1 MQTRYKQGVS
11 WRKVKGVTRMKR
23 RLCTLFAV
31 LALLLSLC
39 ACGGE
44 TPSAPVSGLPEP
56 LPSESGTAE
65 TVRRYISE
73 PLDLPDDAAS
83 IAATYRNEDGSIALV
98 STADEYLSNPDG
110 TNTNFSTARL
120 WRSTPGGE
128 AELAATLYEN
138 AVDRWTSNFVFAPD
152 GTLWCSWR
160 AEVGAGMSYARY
172 SQDGAELCSF
182 GPEAFPEAPSS
193 VRFCADSEGR
203 LCLVSEAGGRFCVLV
218 YSTDGAG
225 PVLEAEHPLG
235 EDCGYIIG
243 ISPMDGALLLSC
255 LDEMGYAARLLE
267 LSTGELKGPFHGPSA
282 QGYAAGPGNSILAL
296 GAFSLYSLDPVSGES
311 EKLCDYLEL
320 GVSQGPEAFYD
331 DGSFLVSYYDM
342 DAGGWRWSL
351 VTPQEGMQPAVKIR
365 LALSYFD
372 SYSSAYNIYNL
383 AAEFNRLNP
392 GVCIELVDYTA
403 YNTAEDEL
411 AGTVAL
417 AADMYSGNCPD
428 ILMLEGINYHSWARR
443 GMLLELN
450 SFMDGEDG
458 IDRSLVFDGWLR
470 ALETNGGLYCLPAG
484 FIMYTTA
491 ISDAYLD
498 GREGLSFEDVDA
510 IMQENPR
517 LEYAVGLNTSRDVY
531 LERALSFCASRLMDW
546 NSGTCDFTGGL
557 FEAILEQAAKQPE
570 EAVTG
575 QGTQFGYEWHYN
587 EQQMLAEGRQLLYT
601 TNTGLRYLRVFSD
614 ALGEDFT
621 FCGFP
626 GSGSPGAVQPVGLMG
641 VSASTEHPE
650 ECWAFM
656 KTLITENSSVMDGST
671 PLRSAAEAQVESY
684 LKDLAGWRENGYD
697 LTADMGKITQRGL
710 ELCDSVSITYGMD
723 AEALSIIKDAAAA
736 YFAGAKSAA
745 ETAQEV
751 QSRVSTYMAE
761 QS

>member
-11 WRKVKGVTRMKR
+11 WRKLKGVTRMKR

-56 LPSESGTAE
+56 LPSESGTTE

-73 PLDLPDDAAS
+73 PLDLPEDAAS

-160 AEVGAGMSYARY
+160 ADVGAGMSYARY

-255 LDEMGYAARLLE
+255 LDETGYAARLLE

-296 GAFSLYSLDPVSGES
+296 GAFSLYSLDPVSGVR
-311 EKLCDYLEL
+311 KAL
-320 GVSQGPEAFYD
+320 
-331 DGSFLVSYYDM
+331 
-342 DAGGWRWSL
+342 
-351 VTPQEGMQPAVKIR
+351 R
-365 LALSYFD
+365 L
-372 SYSSAYNIYNL
+372 
-383 AAEFNRLNP
+383 P
-392 GVCIELVDYTA
+392 
-403 YNTAEDEL
+403 
-411 AGTVAL
+411 
-417 AADMYSGNCPD
+417 
-428 ILMLEGINYHSWARR
+428 
-443 GMLLELN
+443 
-450 SFMDGEDG
+450 
-458 IDRSLVFDGWLR
+458 
-470 ALETNGGLYCLPAG
+470 
-484 FIMYTTA
+484 
-491 ISDAYLD
+491 
-498 GREGLSFEDVDA
+498 
-510 IMQENPR
+510 
-517 LEYAVGLNTSRDVY
+517 
-531 LERALSFCASRLMDW
+531 
-546 NSGTCDFTGGL
+546 
-557 FEAILEQAAKQPE
+557 
-570 EAVTG
+570 
-575 QGTQFGYEWHYN
+575 
-587 EQQMLAEGRQLLYT
+587 
-601 TNTGLRYLRVFSD
+601 
-614 ALGEDFT
+614 
-621 FCGFP
+621 
-626 GSGSPGAVQPVGLMG
+626 
-641 VSASTEHPE
+641 
-650 ECWAFM
+650 
-656 KTLITENSSVMDGST
+656 
-671 PLRSAAEAQVESY
+671 
-684 LKDLAGWRENGYD
+684 
-697 LTADMGKITQRGL
+697 
-710 ELCDSVSITYGMD
+710 
-723 AEALSIIKDAAAA
+723 
-736 YFAGAKSAA
+736 
-745 ETAQEV
+745 
-751 QSRVSTYMAE
+751 
-761 QS
+761 